1 MSHNFGYSFLLI
13 FILTTLYSITAQ
25 ENVVIKVS
33 ESDSTHCS
41 AHKPSASGGYFV
53 CPTLDQLNTFM
64 TNISKT
70 AMVEIH
76 IACTRCTLRELITFE
91 NISNLSIHGE
101 DVTTTIICQSVD
113 HEFEYNS
120 GFAFKHASDLHLS
133 NLTILGCG
141 GIHES
146 TSKNVFRANSEVFLH
161 FKSALYFENC
171 TNIAMSHISVK
182 NTPGIGL
189 VFYNS
194 RGMIKIIFSYF
205 ENNSV
210 IVNNITEHKF
220 PGGGGVYIEFTP
232 CIRIP
237 GSNSGCVTNSDYN
250 TGGHYVIQRCNFTL
264 NRAYSARS
272 YFKRSGFRT
281 FGQGGGLLIS
291 LRGNASKN
299 TFTIKNC
306 SFTNNSALWGGGL
319 HLIVAN
325 SSKENNITVSETRLE
340 GNEANDGGGG
350 IAIYITSTYNRR
362 GALLSKNIIL
372 FEKCNITKN
381 SAKQGGGVIIYLSIA
396 YAKKRK
402 SNKLYFLDTTWD
414 GNAAISS
421 AAVDITAKDVSY
433 TVHGPFPT
441 FIDCKLLSNRVHS
454 ITKRLNGGLALQSN
468 YGKASF
474 LVTLA
479 KVFFDDSVLFYRN
492 NATALYVSGGVVS
505 FSSGITAKFEENDG
519 IKGGAIALIAS
530 SYLEVRMNSSFNFIS
545 NHAYVMGGAIYSYSI
560 GEHEL
565 HEHILSL
572 GCFIQYKLNSS
583 LSKSQNTINFTFA
596 DNDVVSFPHNNHGRS
611 IFSASLLACASD
623 CHGDYTILN
632 ASTALKCVANFVFIN
647 SSAEE
652 QVSMAGSKFDIKDG
666 SLPSMVIP
674 GKELELQITIID
686 ALGNQV
692 NTLMRSY
699 VKPINNSRVAIDG
712 AHTYIADN
720 TLLVYGSPGA
730 RGTIHLESIGYHTID
745 LSFDIQILQCP
756 PGYILSKSHNE
767 RVTDQCVC
775 AWSTGAL
782 YRGLTKCNHPHLQAY
797 IMQGIWAGYNGESE
811 SEDTLFTAYCPLSFC
826 SYNESKDLS
835 YIYLLPAEPNRTTLS
850 KFVCSTYRTGWLCG
864 SCIDGYSVYF
874 HSSNYRCG
882 PNINC
887 NLGPL
892 LYLLSEIV
900 PLIMIYTVIVVF
912 KIQFTSGGLVGFI
925 LYAQILDALFLDVI
939 DKSRATSQW
948 SLTLKWAFLLTYRV
962 LNLNFFTFDSF
973 SFCLLKGAT
982 TLDIVAFKYTTV
994 VCAFILVLATYVI
1007 MNTCNVYRCHKCCKF
1022 YTHLQVQTSV
1032 IHGISTFLVMCF
1044 AQCVQISFLLL
1055 TPGRIYG
1062 KGGTIVQSRL
1072 LYHGDTILYSIHHAL
1087 YAIPAF
1093 ICITVLVVLPTTL
1106 LLWYPSGPRLLS
1118 LCGLRDNGFCNKAI
1132 PLHKLKPFFDS
1143 FQGCFKDDYRFF
1155 TGLYFSYRLL
1165 TIAAYSFSI
1174 GLTQFYILVEVMFI
1188 IMLMLHALAQP
1199 YKKKWHNVIDT
1210 LVFTN
1215 LTIINALSIFIYTKS
1230 PEKLYNEMITAAVHI
1245 QTIFI
1250 SLPLVV
1256 VVFLLVFYLVSK
1268 VKHLITSQWMNKPQ
1282 HRTWSDSILSSGFPS
1297 RLVDSNSS
1305 ESDEGTDY
1313 NLLEEETF

>member
-1 MSHNFGYSFLLI
+1 M
-13 FILTTLYSITAQ
+13 TAQ
-25 ENVVIKVS
+25 ENVVIEIT
-33 ESDSTHCS
+33 ESNSTHCS
-41 AHKPSASGGYFV
+41 ANRPPSGYFV
-53 CPTLDQLNTFM
+53 CPTLDHLNTFM
-64 TNISKT
+64 KNISKNAT
-70 AMVEIH
+70 VEIH

-91 NISNLSIHGE
+91 NISNLSIHGK
-101 DVTTTIICQSVD
+101 DATTTILCQSMG
-113 HEFEYNS
+113 HGSYNS
-120 GFAFKHASDLHLS
+120 GFVFKHASDLHLS
-133 NLTILGCG
+133 NLIIFGCG

-146 TSKNVFRANSEVFLH
+146 TSKNVSGPNSKAFLH
-161 FKSALYFENC
+161 FKTALYFENC
-171 TNIAMSHISVK
+171 INVAITQIAVK
-182 NTPGIGL
+182 NTSGIGL

-194 RGMIKIIFSYF
+194 RGMIKIRFSYF
-205 ENNSV
+205 GNNFVPTNLEND
-210 IVNNITEHKF
+210 F

-232 CIRIP
+232 CIP
-237 GSNSGCVTNSDYN
+237 GSNSGKSICVTNSDYN
-250 TGGHYVIQRCNFTL
+250 TGGHYVIQTCTFTL
-264 NRAYSARS
+264 NSAYSARS
-272 YFKRSGFRT
+272 YFKQSGFRT

-299 TFTIKNC
+299 IFTIKNC

-319 HLIVAN
+319 HLFIAN
-325 SSKENNITVSETRLE
+325 SSTENNITVSETRLE
-340 GNEANDGGGG
+340 GNQANDGGGG
-350 IAIYITSTYNRR
+350 VTIYISSPYSRR
-362 GALLSKNIIL
+362 EAPLSKNIIL
-372 FEKCNITKN
+372 FERCNITKN
-381 SAKQGGGVIIYLSIA
+381 SARQGGGMIVFFSIA
-396 YAKKRK
+396 YAKQRE
-402 SNKLYFLDTTWD
+402 SNKLYFLNTIWD
-414 GNAAISS
+414 GNTAISS

-433 TVHGPFPT
+433 TVHGPFPI
-441 FIDCKLLSNRVHS
+441 FIDCKFLSNRVHS
-454 ITKRLNGGLALQSN
+454 VTNLIKLLNGGLALQSN

-479 KVFFDDSVLFYRN
+479 KIFFNDSVLFYEN

-505 FSSGITAKFEENDG
+505 FSSHITAKFEKNDG

-530 SYLEVRMNSSFNFIS
+530 SYLEVGRNSSLTFIS

-572 GCFIQYKLNSS
+572 GCFIQHKHGSN
-583 LSKSQNTINFTFA
+583 LSNSQNQHSSINFTFA
-596 DNDVVSFPHNNHGRS
+596 DNDVVSFPHNNYGRA

-623 CHGDYTILN
+623 YHGDFTILN
-632 ASTALKCVANFVFIN
+632 ASAALSYVANFIFVN

-652 QVSMAGSKFDIKDG
+652 QVSMAGSKFDIQNG

-674 GKELELQITIID
+674 GKKLELQIAIID
-686 ALGNQV
+686 ALNNHV
-692 NTLMRSY
+692 NTLLRSY
-699 VKPINNSRVAIDG
+699 VKPINNSRVAIDDSD
-712 AHTYIADN
+712 TYIADN
-720 TLLVYGSPGA
+720 TLRIYGTPGA
-730 RGTIHLESIGYHTID
+730 RATIHLESIDYHTID

-775 AWSTGAL
+775 AWNTDAL
-782 YRGLTKCNHPHLQAY
+782 YRGLTKCNNPHFQAY
-797 IMQGIWAGYNGESE
+797 IVQGIWAGYSSESE
-811 SEDTLFTAYCPLSFC
+811 SEDTLFTAYCPLNFC

-835 YIYLLPAEPNRTTLS
+835 YFYLLPAEPNRTTLS

-874 HSSNYRCG
+874 HSPNYRCG

-887 NLGPL
+887 KLGLL

-900 PLIMIYTVIVVF
+900 PLIIIYTVIVVF
-912 KIQFTSGGLVGFI
+912 KIQFTSGGLTGFI

-962 LNLNFFTFDSF
+962 LNLNFFTFDSL
-973 SFCLLKGAT
+973 SFCLWKGAT
-982 TLDIVAFKYTTV
+982 TFDIVAFKYTTV
-994 VCAFILVLATYVI
+994 ACAFILVLATYVI
-1007 MNTCNVYRCHKCCKF
+1007 MNTCNVYRCHKYCIF
-1022 YTHLQVQTSV
+1022 YTHLPVQTSI

-1072 LYHGDTILYSIHHAL
+1072 LYHGDTTLYSTHHAL

-1118 LCGLRDNGFCNKAI
+1118 LCGLRDNGFCNKII

-1155 TGLYFSYRLL
+1155 SGLYFSYRLL

-1174 GLTQFYILVEVMFI
+1174 GLTQFYILVEVIFI

-1199 YKKKWHNVIDT
+1199 YKKKCHNAIDT

-1250 SLPLVV
+1250 SLPLLVMM
-1256 VVFLLVFYLVSK
+1256 LLLMIYLVSK
-1268 VKHLITSQWMNKPQ
+1268 LKYLVARRWMNKPQ
-1282 HRTWSDSILSSGFPS
+1282 HRSDSILSNGFPS

-1305 ESDEGTDY
+1305 DEGTDY
-1313 NLLEEETF
+1313 NLLEEGTL